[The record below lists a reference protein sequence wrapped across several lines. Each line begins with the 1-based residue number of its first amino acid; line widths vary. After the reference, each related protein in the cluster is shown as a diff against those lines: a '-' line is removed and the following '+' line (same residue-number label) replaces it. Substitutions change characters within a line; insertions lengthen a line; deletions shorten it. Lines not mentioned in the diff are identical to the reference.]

1 MIIFSTPEFKTEFE
15 KLIKKN
21 SYKYL
26 SKSIIECYFDKT
38 IEECLSGTKLNGH
51 SKNPFI
57 KKRIGASGGSR
68 LYLLAIVT
76 NDKLYF
82 SFVHPKSGSEGYENI
97 SDEKRNK
104 ILKETLDC
112 IDMNDLF
119 EITCCENKE
128 VLNFDRPKKQKP
140 IMV

>member
-57 KKRIGASGGSR
+57 KNVSV
-68 LYLLAIVT
+68 LLEEADFI
-76 NDKLYF
+76 F
-82 SFVHPKSGSEGYENI
+82 
-97 SDEKRNK
+97 
-104 ILKETLDC
+104 
-112 IDMNDLF
+112 
-119 EITCCENKE
+119 
-128 VLNFDRPKKQKP
+128 
-140 IMV
+140 